1 MDSVNPKMEPM
12 SKNTVYT
19 IVDLGTP
26 GWLLMKTILLTLM
39 MLLMTPFGAGA
50 KVHYFSLKTIFPS
63 GKCSPV
69 IPNFELMQAGFTGGE
84 ITQYKIHDSEDEV
97 VEVITS
103 FVNKDRDQW
112 ALVGSKT
119 ETKVIFCLY
128 ASGIGRGSVNSL
140 TIKPE

>member
-1 MDSVNPKMEPM
+1 MTQIIRM
-12 SKNTVYT
+12 
-19 IVDLGTP
+19 P
-26 GWLLMKTILLTLM
+26 GMRAILLAV
-39 MLLMTPFGAGA
+39 MLQAAPIGAGA
-50 KVHYFSLKTIFPS
+50 EVHYFSLKEIFRS

-84 ITQYKIHDSEDEV
+84 ITQYRIHDSEGEV

-128 ASGIGRGSVNSL
+128 ASGIGKGSVKSL
-140 TIKPE
+140 TIKSE

>member
-1 MDSVNPKMEPM
+1 MRM
-12 SKNTVYT
+12 
-19 IVDLGTP
+19 
-26 GWLLMKTILLTLM
+26 ILLAVI
-39 MLLMTPFGAGA
+39 MLLAAPFGAWA
-50 KVHYFSLKTIFPS
+50 EVHYFSLKQVFPS

-69 IPNFELMQAGFTGGE
+69 IPNFELMRTGFSDGE
-84 ITQYKIHDSEDEV
+84 ITQYKINDSDGRV

-103 FVNKDRDQW
+103 FINKDRDQW

-140 TIKPE
+140 TIKSE

>member
-19 IVDLGTP
+19 IVDSGTP
-26 GWLLMKTILLTLM
+26 GRLLMMTILLMTL
-39 MLLMTPFGAGA
+39 FGVGA
-50 KVHYFSLKTIFPS
+50 EVHYFSLKTIFPS

-103 FVNKDRDQW
+103 FVNKERDQW

-128 ASGIGRGSVNSL
+128 ASGIGRGSVDSR
-140 TIKPE
+140 TIN

>member
-1 MDSVNPKMEPM
+1 MRA
-12 SKNTVYT
+12 
-19 IVDLGTP
+19 
-26 GWLLMKTILLTLM
+26 ILLAV
-39 MLLMTPFGAGA
+39 MLQAAPIGAGA
-50 KVHYFSLKTIFPS
+50 EVHYFSLKEIFPS

-69 IPNFELMQAGFTGGE
+69 IPNFELMRAGFTDGE
-84 ITQYKIHDSEDEV
+84 ITQYRIHDSEGEV

-128 ASGIGRGSVNSL
+128 ASGIGKGSVKSL
-140 TIKPE
+140 TIKSE